1 MHTQYVSPKLLLQF
15 YKGEKVPPLAVKH
28 EKPQNLNEG
37 IIEQRKNQ
45 YNHFAQPYKL
55 QRHNDNHSNSGEPS
69 RDVEEELQK

>member
-1 MHTQYVSPKLLLQF
+1 M
-15 YKGEKVPPLAVKH
+15 PPLAVKH

-55 QRHNDNHSNSGEPS
+55 QRHNDHHSNSGEPS
-69 RDVEEELQK
+69 RDVEEEL